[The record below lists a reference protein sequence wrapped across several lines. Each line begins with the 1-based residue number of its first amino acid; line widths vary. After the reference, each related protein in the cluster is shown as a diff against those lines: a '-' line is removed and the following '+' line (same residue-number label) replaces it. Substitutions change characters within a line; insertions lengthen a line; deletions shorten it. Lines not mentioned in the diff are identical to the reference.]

1 MRNQF
6 QTYLVG
12 GAVRDKLLNYPVQE
26 RDWVVV
32 GTTADDMQSRGFKAV
47 GKDFPVFLH
56 PDTKEEYALAR
67 TERKTAPG
75 YKGFAFHAEPTVT
88 LEQDLQR
95 RDLTINAIAEDAEGK
110 IIDPYGGQRDIRDRI
125 LRHVSDAFVED
136 PVRILRVARFAARYA
151 HLGFTIADETKDL
164 MVEMTKQGEVDAL
177 VPERV
182 WAELTKALAEHTPQ
196 QFFQVLRDC
205 QALQVLFPELDALFG
220 VPQPPKY
227 HPEIDTGVHTLM
239 TLEQAARLS
248 DSLVVRFAALMH
260 DIGKGATPETI
271 LPSHHGHEQA
281 GVKLF
286 KTVTN
291 RLPVPEQ
298 YKRLALQV
306 MRYHTRCH
314 RAFDLKPST
323 LVDTLH
329 ALDALR
335 KDNTSLE
342 WFLLACEA
350 DARGRTGFEEREYP
364 QRELFKVAQQ
374 AALSVNVQ
382 PLIEKGLQGAEIGQA
397 LRIDRIH
404 AVKTAVRSFKES
416 RSL

>member
-1 MRNQF
+1 MLNHF
-6 QTYLVG
+6 QIYLVG
-12 GAVRDKLLNYPVQE
+12 GAVRDKLLQYPVQE

-32 GTTADDMQSRGFKAV
+32 GATAEEMRACGFKAV

-56 PDTKEEYALAR
+56 PETKEEYALAR

-75 YKGFAFHAEPTVT
+75 YKGFAFHAEPSVT

-95 RDLTINAIAEDAEGK
+95 RDLTINAIAEDTNGRL
-110 IIDPYGGQRDIRDRI
+110 IDPYGGQQDIQARI
-125 LRHVSDAFVED
+125 LRHVSEAFVED

-151 HLGFTIADETKDL
+151 HLGFTIAEETQAL
-164 MVEMTKQGEVDAL
+164 MIEMTQQGEVDAL

-182 WAELTKALAEHTPQ
+182 WAELIKALSEQSPQ
-196 QFFQVLRDC
+196 QFFRVLKEC

-220 VPQPPKY
+220 VPQPAQH
-227 HPEIDTGVHTLM
+227 HPEIDTGIHTLM
-239 TLEQAARLS
+239 VLEQAARLS
-248 DSLVVRFAALMH
+248 DNPLVRFAALMH
-260 DIGKGATPETI
+260 DIGKGTTPQAI

-281 GVKLF
+281 GVNVF
-286 KTVTN
+286 KSVCK

-306 MRYHTRCH
+306 MSYHTNCH

-342 WFLLACEA
+342 LFLLACEA
-350 DARGRTGFEEREYP
+350 DARGRTGFEERDYP
-364 QRELFKVAQQ
+364 QRELFKTAQK
-374 AALSVNVQ
+374 AAMSVNVL
-382 PLIEKGLQGAEIGQA
+382 PLIEKGLQGSEIGEA
-397 LRIDRIH
+397 LRIERIH
-404 AVKTAVRSFKES
+404 AVKTAIKSFKDN
-416 RSL
+416 RSQ